1 MADTQV
7 VFLGQKGEI
16 RQGKLKDV
24 SPESFA
30 KALKKKEPP
39 SLLGKSL
46 WRQKQRTLYFFGYLD
61 GKAGTENQHHLPTPL
76 EGMTFYG
83 DIMVAVSSSPTS
95 YTTLLP
101 LKTADYETFYTSN
114 LEGEDDEN
122 SDGDGDSEDAGGVDE
137 VVEEAEEDDD
147 GGVGG
152 GYDGDSDDDNDASA
166 SASASA
172 DEDGEGLA
180 LPAEKPVR
188 ATRARKAVVT
198 AVFEEPEVEEV
209 SSYDSSEHRIRV
221 FNIIGET
228 FTDRETNAIPL
239 SDDDKIALEEVIYK
253 RACAT
258 ANYEEIRKSWNL
270 QAFRDVYFA
279 TARRLIGNLNPST
292 YIKNKN
298 LWERFAAKELT
309 FEEIA
314 KQNYYEMCPE
324 HWQEMVDRQAKREK
338 IQLEGDFS
346 RATDKWTC
354 NGCKKKKCTYYEL
367 QTRSADEPMTIFI
380 HCLNCGK
387 RWTQ

>member
-16 RQGKLKDV
+16 RQGKVKGV
-24 SPESFA
+24 SPETFA
-30 KALKKKEPP
+30 KALKKKESPT
-39 SLLGKSL
+39 LLGKSL
-46 WRQKQRTLYFFGYLD
+46 WRQKQRTLYFFGYMD
-61 GKAGTENQHHLPTPL
+61 GKAGSENQHHLPTPL

-83 DIMVAVSSSPTS
+83 DIMVVISSSPNS
-95 YTTLLP
+95 YTSLLS
-101 LKTADYETFYTSN
+101 LKTTDYESFYNSN
-114 LEGEDDEN
+114 LEGEEGEEDE
-122 SDGDGDSEDAGGVDE
+122 GDSDEEGGLEDATEE
-137 VVEEAEEDDD
+137 VEEDDD
-147 GGVGG
+147 AGVG
-152 GYDGDSDDDNDASA
+152 GYDGESDDDAA

-172 DEDGEGLA
+172 DELDEEVALGGVAARAVEGV
-180 LPAEKPVR
+180 EKPVK
-188 ATRARKAVVT
+188 ATRVRKAVVT
-198 AVFEEPEVEEV
+198 AVHEEPEVEEV
-209 SSYDSSEHRIRV
+209 SSYESSEHRIRV
-221 FNIIGET
+221 FNIISNT
-228 FTDRETNAIPL
+228 FDGMQTLEQ
-239 SDDDKIALEEVIYK
+239 DDKIALEEIIYK
-253 RACAT
+253 RACVV

-279 TARRLIGNLNPST
+279 TARRLIGNLNPSV

-309 FEEIA
+309 LEEIA
-314 KQNYYEMCPE
+314 KQNYYELCPE
-324 HWQEMVDRQAKREK
+324 NWQEMVDRQAKREK